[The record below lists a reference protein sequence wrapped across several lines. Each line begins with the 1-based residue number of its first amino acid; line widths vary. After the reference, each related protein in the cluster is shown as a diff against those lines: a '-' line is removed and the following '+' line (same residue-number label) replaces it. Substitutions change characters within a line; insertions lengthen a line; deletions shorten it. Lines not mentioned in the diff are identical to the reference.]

1 MTEKCYNR
9 HKAKPNSEY
18 YIKSWYCHKPE
29 SMKELSR
36 FRASIKPPKINQ
48 EVSHLNRPITEK
60 IKIVKTNK
68 QKSLPTLKILS
79 KINIQSFFNY
89 TTEASLTPNLLLW
102 RQYHF
107 NTKTQ

>member
-1 MTEKCYNR
+1 MIEKCYNR

-18 YIKSWYCHKPE
+18 YIKNWYCHKPE

-36 FRASIKPPKINQ
+36 FLVSIKPSKINQ

-68 QKSLPTLKILS
+68 QTKPSNFKNSFKDQHPILLQLHNRSISHSQSPSMETISL
-79 KINIQSFFNY
+79 
-89 TTEASLTPNLLLW
+89 
-102 RQYHF
+102 
-107 NTKTQ
+107 